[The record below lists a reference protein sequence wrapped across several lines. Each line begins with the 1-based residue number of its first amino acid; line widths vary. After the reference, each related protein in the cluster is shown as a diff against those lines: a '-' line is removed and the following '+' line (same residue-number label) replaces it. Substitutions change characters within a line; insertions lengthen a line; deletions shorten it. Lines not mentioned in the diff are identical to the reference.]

1 MSIAQKLENAFT
13 DWLTSAIAAPYDA
26 LLTPYA
32 VRPALVTTEQ
42 PNSRIVVHC
51 PAGEPIAPTVNLYE
65 INLMIIMADQMD
77 ERTPAQHSAASQ
89 KLAELICNPDGPA
102 LAAMNK
108 PASPAID
115 LRTTTGVTISGFTP
129 IGIQR
134 DIAEETSS
142 YLTTFSLVV
151 TASLGD
157 PS

>member
-1 MSIAQKLENAFT
+1 MNIAQKLENAFT
-13 DWLTSAIAAPYDA
+13 DWLTSEIAAPYDA

-32 VRPALVTTEQ
+32 VRPAFATTEQ

-65 INLMIIMADQMD
+65 INLMITMADQMD
-77 ERTPAQHSAASQ
+77 ERTPAQHFAASQ
-89 KLAELICNPDGPA
+89 KLADLICN
-102 LAAMNK
+102 LATGIAYMNK

-129 IGIQR
+129 IAIQR
-134 DIAEETSS
+134 DIAEDTSS
-142 YLTTFSLVV
+142 YLTTYTLVV

-157 PS
+157 PA